1 MSKLTPKT
9 PKGMRDF
16 LPADMLK
23 REYVLGQVRAVFESF
38 GFEPISTPV
47 MELRANLMGNYG
59 EDAEKLIY
67 EAQHTQ
73 GKEEL
78 ALRYDLTVPLS
89 RFFAE
94 HENDLSV
101 PFRRYHIAPVWRGE
115 RPGRGRYR
123 EFLQCDADIVGV
135 RGPAADAECLAVVY
149 SALTRLGFRAFQIKL
164 NHRQLLLSMAA
175 YAGVPEAQR
184 GDLYRIVD
192 KADKIG
198 LEGVAAELRKEG
210 IHEEAVTR
218 LVALLGQDAADNA
231 AQLEALRGI
240 LGEDALPALDDLR
253 EVLTYAAAL
262 GVPEDALAL
271 DLSMVRGL
279 GYYTGPIYETIITEP
294 ENLGSVQGGGRY
306 DDLIGL
312 FRFQS
317 LPTTGISLGIERIID
332 LMDQLDLYPPEIGG
346 TVVQVMVAA
355 FNADTLPET
364 LRLAAELRAEGWR
377 AEAYLD
383 ERKNFGKQLGYAEGK
398 GIPVVALLGPDE
410 LAAGQVT
417 LRHLPTRAEATVAR
431 DDLDAQLA
439 AWLSQAGD

>member
-1 MSKLTPKT
+1 MSKLKAKT

-16 LPADMLK
+16 LPAEMLK
-23 REYVLGQVRAVFESF
+23 RQYVFGIVREVFESF

-47 MELRANLMGNYG
+47 MELRTTLMGNYG

-67 EAQHTQ
+67 HAQHTQ

-94 HENDLSV
+94 HENALSV

-123 EFLQCDADIVGV
+123 EFTQCDADIVGV
-135 RGPAADAECLAVVY
+135 RGVAADAECLAVVY
-149 SALTRLGFRAFQIKL
+149 TALTRLGFRAFQVKL
-164 NHRQLLLSMAA
+164 NHRGLLLSLAA
-175 YAGVPEAQR
+175 YAGVPAAQQ
-184 GDLYRIVD
+184 GGLYRIID
-192 KADKIG
+192 KTDKIG
-198 LEGVAAELRKEG
+198 LDGVAKELANEGLPDAVITALVDLLGYEAADNAEHLAHLR
-210 IHEEAVTR
+210 
-218 LVALLGQDAADNA
+218 ALLGQEAA
-231 AQLEALRGI
+231 
-240 LGEDALPALDDLR
+240 PALDELADLLR
-253 EVLTYAAAL
+253 YTEAL
-262 GVPEDALAL
+262 GVPPGIIAL

-332 LMDQLDLYPPEIGG
+332 LMDQLDLYPPEVSG

-355 FNADTLPET
+355 FDSDTLPET
-364 LRLAAELRAEGWR
+364 LRLAHELRAAGWR

-383 ERKNFGKQLGYAEGK
+383 ERKNFGKQLGYAEGR
-398 GIPVVALLGPDE
+398 GIPIVAMLGPDE

-417 LRHLPTRAEATVAR
+417 LRYLPTRDETTVPRASISE
-431 DDLDAQLA
+431 QLR
-439 AWLSQAGD
+439 AWLAP